1 MLLLD
6 TLEQHHYAIHD
17 GVRQVRVRGF
27 GVATPAADLR
37 EHELHKDRQGT
48 LGDRVRYQT
57 PLVVV
62 EVAVRGFHPHSRVNI
77 KRSFSG
83 EYFVTILLYF
93 LFFFY

>member
-1 MLLLD
+1 MEDEDLAVLLLD

-27 GVATPAADLR
+27 GVAAPAADLR

-62 EVAVRGFHPHSRVNI
+62 EVAVRGFHPHSIALILNVHLAVNI
-77 KRSFSG
+77 S
-83 EYFVTILLYF
+83 
-93 LFFFY
+93 